1 MIVNIPAEQ
10 FTLFVLID
18 TKCVPEGTLVAAVPE
33 FPSMLIFPPV
43 WEKEELLATIKL
55 PLIFNTPPEI
65 FKIPNKLS
73 VLFEPPEAP
82 MVRLPEVIAKV
93 PVVAA
98 TVNPPFA
105 MPVILT
111 LPPPIFNAPLS
122 DSEPLIFKT
131 LLFAVS
137 EPPDEMVKSLQA
149 NAEPVG
155 IDTLY
160 PLGIITEFETVG
172 TAFMSQ
178 VEASPQLPFA
188 IAITTGDIG
197 FIAGSAPK

>member
-1 MIVNIPAEQ
+1 M
-10 FTLFVLID
+10 FVLID
-18 TKCVPEGTLVAAVPE
+18 SKCVPEGTLVAAVPE
-33 FPSMLIFPPV
+33 FPSILIFPPV
-43 WEKEELLATIKL
+43 WVKDELLATIKL

-65 FKIPNKLS
+65 FKLPNKLS

-82 MVRLPEVIAKV
+82 MVRLPEVIVNA
-93 PVVAA
+93 PVATA

-105 MPVILT
+105 IPLILT

-122 DSEPLIFKT
+122 TSEPFIFKT
-131 LLFAVS
+131 LLFADS

-149 NAEPVG
+149 NEDPAG
-155 IDTLY
+155 MDTVY
-160 PLGIITEFETVG
+160 PLGIITEFETEG

-197 FIAGSAPK
+197 LIEGSTPK